1 MTKNPPEHTPKPK
14 VFREKIGDTEH
25 TLEEARFDVF
35 DDVTLWAGNPRLQPY
50 IGEGNI
56 PSEDQLAANLQDS
69 KGYDVLARSIV
80 EIGQM
85 EPIYVWKR
93 EGMPKYLVLE
103 GATRV
108 TILRDLSL
116 KKKGTADETRFRSV
130 VAKVLPEE
138 FTEEERVILLAR
150 IHVRGTGVRA
160 WGRYI
165 EAKFIYDHVVGT
177 SGKKPVTS
185 VRDLARHMGK
195 SDSWVSRLKDAYE
208 FARKFVEHIDAEEG
222 HKLAVKHFSTLEEIS
237 KATGFGSMVKDYTNA
252 EHDKLREDVFEMV
265 RHDVFKEYRD
275 ARFIRKFYDDPEKW
289 AQLKTH
295 EEHIANK
302 LANEEKAG
310 TSSLAGRIEALP
322 AQIARA
328 IDRDSASV
336 DEGDLDSLQKAVRH
350 VASHLGGVGLFR
362 LQLREFTQAL
372 ENSSLADVKSL
383 TPDEWGRLKSG
394 LQDFEERLDKHKT
407 WK

>member
-1 MTKNPPEHTPKPK
+1 MTKNHPDHNPKPK

-25 TLEEARFDVF
+25 TLEERRFDVF

-50 IGEGNI
+50 LADGDI
-56 PSEDQLAANLQDS
+56 PSEDQLGANLQGS
-69 KGYDVLARSIV
+69 KGYDVLARSIA

-93 EGMPKYLVLE
+93 DGMPKYLVLE

-116 KKKGTADETRFRSV
+116 KKKGTPDESRFRTV

-138 FTEEERVILLAR
+138 FSEEERVILLAR

-177 SGKKPVTS
+177 NAKKPVTS

-208 FARKFVEHIDAEEG
+208 FARRFVEHVDTEEG
-222 HKLAVKHFSTLEEIS
+222 QKLAVAHFSTLEEIS
-237 KATGFGSMVKDYTNA
+237 KATGFGSLVKDYANNG
-252 EHDKLREDVFEMV
+252 HDKLREEVFDMV
-265 RHDVFKEYRD
+265 RYDVFKEYRD

-295 EEHIANK
+295 EMHIAHK
-302 LANEEKAG
+302 LANEEKVG
-310 TSSLAGRIEALP
+310 TSSLAGQIEALP
-322 AQIARA
+322 AKIARA
-328 IDRDSASV
+328 IDRDPASV
-336 DEGDLDSLQKAVRH
+336 DEGDLDSLQKATRQ
-350 VASHLGGVGLFR
+350 VAAHLGGVGQFR
-362 LQLREFTQAL
+362 VQLREFTQAL
-372 ENSSLADVKSL
+372 ENSTLSDVKSL
-383 TPDEWGRLKSG
+383 TPDEWDGLKAG